1 MSWVGQAESGGVA
14 GWRSE
19 VVVGGKGNIKT
30 APRKKS
36 NQVPF
41 ALDAREGNGKM
52 IVPIGRVAG
61 KREAHWARG
70 GGVRCGAIVR
80 EPVKQPRC

>member
-1 MSWVGQAESGGVA
+1 MVGQTESGGVA
-14 GWRSE
+14 GRRSE

-52 IVPIGRVAG
+52 IVPIGRVPG
-61 KREAHWARG
+61 KREAHWAG
-70 GGVRCGAIVR
+70 GGPGVRCGAIVR